1 MMDMTVVM
9 SIILMSHREEQ
20 HQKKK
25 KEKKRAHR
33 WSMQVG
39 IRMEGK
45 YIYS

>member
-25 KEKKRAHR
+25 EEKRAHR

-45 YIYS
+45 NIYS